1 MARNEDIMKK
11 ISVRMCYLLRHH
23 PEEAS
28 LDMDKHG
35 WVPTAQLID
44 GINAGGKYSLDMD
57 LLREIVDTDNK
68 GRYRF
73 KEDMSRIKACQG
85 HSIPWV
91 EPEVEILPPPEFLY
105 HGTTAEAVE
114 KIMASGAIKK
124 MKRHAVHTHAVPEF
138 AWLSADRWHGNIT
151 PVLVKIAAAK
161 MHADGFV
168 FGKTENDV
176 WCIDEVPAVYIEE
189 VIHKE
194 K

>member
-1 MARNEDIMKK
+1 MKQL
-11 ISVRMCYLLRHH
+11 SVHMCYLLRHH
-23 PEEAS
+23 PEAAGLE
-28 LDMDKHG
+28 MDKHG
-35 WVPTAQLID
+35 WVSVEQFID
-44 GINAGGKYSLDMD
+44 GINNGGKFRIDME
-57 LLREIVDTDNK
+57 LLKKIVAEDNK

-73 KEDMSRIKACQG
+73 SEDMSKIKACQG
-85 HSIPWV
+85 HSVPWV

-138 AWLSADRWHGNIT
+138 AWLSADRWRGKVT

-161 MHADGFV
+161 MHEEGFV

-176 WCIDEVPAVYIEE
+176 WCIEEVPARFIEE

-194 K
+194 EK